1 MSASSLGSS
10 GTANRVGCVL
20 RNVDASG
27 QRHDV
32 AVDDDVDV
40 DWSGGGGAV
49 AVARSDRSPRATTI
63 AATMPPITSSG
74 NNSTPSPIIS
84 MPPNPAGLREVQ
96 EITMIVNLRRP
107 DGGNATAG
115 SADSDETGSV
125 GQLRGRVRR
134 RNPNRRSPRG

>member
-10 GTANRVGCVL
+10 GTAKRVGSVL

-27 QRHDV
+27 QRHVLD
-32 AVDDDVDV
+32 VDDDVDRA
-40 DWSGGGGAV
+40 GGGGAV

-63 AATMPPITSSG
+63 AATMPPITSNG
-74 NNSTPSPIIS
+74 NNSTPSPITS

-115 SADSDETGSV
+115 EVTFNKRKLIAG
-125 GQLRGRVRR
+125 L
-134 RNPNRRSPRG
+134 

>member
-10 GTANRVGCVL
+10 GTAKRVGSVL

-27 QRHDV
+27 QRHV
-32 AVDDDVDV
+32 LAVDGDVDV
-40 DWSGGGGAV
+40 DDDDDRAGGGAV
-49 AVARSDRSPRATTI
+49 AMARSDRSPRATTI

-74 NNSTPSPIIS
+74 SNSTPSPITS

-107 DGGNATAG
+107 DGGNATVGEVTFNKRKLIAG
-115 SADSDETGSV
+115 
-125 GQLRGRVRR
+125 L
-134 RNPNRRSPRG
+134 